1 MTGNGVKL
9 AANFCKPDENE
20 TSVAN
25 LLLLSGPNLNML
37 GSREPEIYGS
47 RTLDDIER
55 DLQARAE
62 AAGSRLECYRS
73 NAEHELVERIQA
85 AASDASEVLIIN
97 PAALGHTS
105 IALRDALAGCGKP
118 FIEIHISN
126 IYAREPFRHHSYLSD
141 IAAGCIVGLGTY
153 GYELALAAALKLGS
167 GAAD

>member
-1 MTGNGVKL
+1 M
-9 AANFCKPDENE
+9 
-20 TSVAN
+20 AN

-37 GSREPEIYGS
+37 GSREPGIYGS
-47 RTLDDIER
+47 RTLDEIEQ
-55 DLQARAE
+55 DLRTRAGK
-62 AAGSRLECYRS
+62 AGCRLDCFRS
-73 NAEHELVERIQA
+73 NAEHELIDRVQA
-85 AASDASEVLIIN
+85 ATADASDVLIIN

-153 GYELALAAALKLGS
+153 GYELALAAAIKLGS
-167 GAAD
+167 GTGG